1 MSKLTK
7 NCAIFI
13 ITTLWLVLW
22 RIVFSLVNL
31 SDNVSGW
38 LFSIIVQIVGMG
50 VIPLL
55 LSKFWVK
62 EDIVKGYC
70 LRVKLPPAIYALTVL
85 LGFLLSYV
93 TRGVSLLWQNMLILL
108 GFTHINSAGTI
119 YSDFGVFV
127 MELMTTAM
135 LPAMFEELT
144 DRGLLL
150 QVFKGVEDEKLKMVL
165 IGALFGLAHQNVMQ
179 TGYAFIGGMLFAF
192 VAIKTKSIIPGM
204 IMHFMNN
211 AMSVIGAYSEQKSGF
226 FAKIQSGINDFIGKH
241 FFIAIITWIA
251 AGFAIVGVC
260 KLIAKIMRKVEPV
273 EIKEDNTY
281 YYPNKMQYVD
291 DLFGSGNKKELTKNP
306 TPKWYEY
313 AFLYGSVAVTVLTT
327 MFTFMWGIWR

>member
-1 MSKLTK
+1 MTK
-7 NCAIFI
+7 PAKNRAIFF

-38 LFSIIVQIVGMG
+38 LFSLIVQIVGMG

-70 LRVKLPPAIYALTVL
+70 LKVKLPPIIYVLTVV
-85 LGFLLSYV
+85 LGFLLSYL
-93 TRGVSLLWQNMLILL
+93 TTGVSLIWQNILILL
-108 GFTHINSAGTI
+108 GYTHINSAGTI
-119 YSDFGVFV
+119 YSDFGVLV
-127 MELMTTAM
+127 MELFTTAM

-150 QVFKGVEDEKLKMVL
+150 QVFKGVDDDRLKMVL

-179 TGYAFIGGMLFAF
+179 TGYAFVGGMLFAF
-192 VAIKTKSIIPGM
+192 VALKTKSIIPGM

-211 AMSVIGAYSEQKSGF
+211 GINVISSYSDQHNGLI
-226 FAKIQSGINDFIGKH
+226 AKIQNGVSDFISKH

-251 AGFAIVGVC
+251 AAFAIVAIC
-260 KLIAKIMRKVEPV
+260 RFIANIMRKTETEEP
-273 EIKEDNTY
+273 KEDDVY

-291 DLFGSGNKKELTKNP
+291 DLFGSGNKKELTQNSAP
-306 TPKWYEY
+306 AWYEY
-313 AFLYGSVAVTVLTT
+313 AFLYGSIAVTVLTT
-327 MFTFMWGIWR
+327 LFTFIWGIWR